1 MVQTSFS
8 VKLGSV
14 VHALEIAKE
23 AFEELSDATAI
34 AFTKDTLT
42 LLEKGT
48 MT

>member
-1 MVQTSFS
+1 MTPIYGQHA
-8 VKLGSV
+8 V

-34 AFTKDTLT
+34 AFTKDTFA
-42 LLEKGT
+42 LLEKRT